1 MRLKKLAAAGSAALV
16 MLALTACGGFEA
28 PADAGSDPSG
38 GAGGAEAET
47 VLKVAFNQNAD
58 HPQAVALTNFGER
71 LAERTE
77 GRYSVEVYP
86 NETLGTQKDTIELV
100 QAGSIDLA
108 MIAGSL
114 MENFNEDFVV
124 FNLPYTFDSQEHQK
138 AVINDPEITGDLYSS
153 VEDQNISVLAGFH
166 GGIRNVYNSVG
177 PVEKPEDLAGMK
189 IRVIESDTNL
199 RMMEL
204 MGGTGTPMGQG
215 DVYTAIQSG
224 VIDGGE
230 NNESIYANLK
240 HDEIAPYYSYTQH
253 LMFPDYL
260 IANPALLE
268 GMSEED
274 RTAFQEEL
282 AAAIDEEA
290 ELWKA
295 EIEASHAAAEEA
307 GAQFNDVDIEAFR
320 TALQPLIEEKLASDV
335 AKDLYDQ
342 VRAAAE

>member
-1 MRLKKLAAAGSAALV
+1 MRLKKLAAAGSAAIV
-16 MLALTACGGFEA
+16 TLALTACAGFEA
-28 PADAGSDPSG
+28 PAGAGAGTEAS
-38 GAGGAEAET
+38 GGAEAET

-71 LAERTE
+71 LAERTD

-108 MIAGSL
+108 MVAGSL

-138 AVINDPEITGDLYSS
+138 AVINDPEITGELFSS

-166 GGIRNVYNSVG
+166 GGIRNVYNSAR
-177 PVEKPEDLAGMK
+177 PVETPEDLAGMK

-215 DVYTAIQSG
+215 EVYTAIQSG

-240 HDEIAPYYSYTQH
+240 HDEIAPYYSYTRH

-260 IANPALLE
+260 IANPSLLD

-282 AAAIDEEA
+282 QAAIDEEA

-295 EIEASHAAAEEA
+295 EIEESHAAAEEA
-307 GAQFNDVDIEAFR
+307 GAQFNEVDVEAFR
-320 TALQPLIEEKLASDV
+320 TALEPLIQEKLASDV

>member
-1 MRLKKLAAAGSAALV
+1 MRLKKLAAASSAALV

-38 GAGGAEAET
+38 GAGGTEAET

-58 HPQAVALTNFGER
+58 HPQAVALTSFGER

-166 GGIRNVYNSVG
+166 GGIRNVYNSAR

-240 HDEIAPYYSYTQH
+240 HDEIAPYYSYTRH

-307 GAQFNDVDIEAFR
+307 GAQFNEVDTEAFR